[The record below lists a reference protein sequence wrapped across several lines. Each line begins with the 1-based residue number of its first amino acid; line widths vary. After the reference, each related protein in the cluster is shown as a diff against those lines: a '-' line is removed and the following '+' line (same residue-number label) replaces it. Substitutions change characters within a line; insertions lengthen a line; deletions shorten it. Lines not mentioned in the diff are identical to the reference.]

1 MIIGRTPFYVLLAII
16 TFSVVFAVVYAVIS
30 AVRRTI
36 INEDNAID
44 FLSQKYG
51 INKDELKMWLAEME
65 EHL

>member
-16 TFSVVFAVVYAVIS
+16 AFSVAFAVIS

-36 INEDNAID
+36 VNEDNAID
-44 FLSQKYG
+44 FLSKKYG
-51 INKDELKMWLAEME
+51 INKDELKMWLMEME